1 MSKYA
6 TKVVRVA
13 GITALTTAF
22 AMFSTGALAATNGT
36 SVVNSGDRVNI
47 ESEVEKESTVIVNNN
62 NTAATTQTV
71 LSNANTGGNSA
82 NRNIGGTSVTTGNAV
97 TSSALGVEANHNTTA
112 ISMPSTGADAN
123 LTDVVNT
130 GNRADVETEVE
141 IENTVVV
148 NNTNSLY
155 SMQGA
160 TSNSNT
166 GANRASRNI
175 GPTAVTTGNAGVST
189 DMWVDGNR
197 NETAIGSMSGN
208 GGSLL
213 NSTMVTNTGNR
224 ADVESEAESET
235 TVIVNNTNMGWFSQY
250 MMGNS
255 YTGLNL
261 ASRNIGATGVATG
274 NALVSANM
282 GVEAN
287 HNTTGIGGSAL
298 APTGINLFD
307 VVNTGN
313 YFEGEAESETE
324 LVTVVNNGNL
334 LTSLQSLFLNSNTGY
349 SSARR
354 NIGSSLIS
362 TGVGATGSSVY
373 SGGNHNMTLIGSLIA
388 LAGLFEI

>member
-22 AMFSTGALAATNGT
+22 TMFSTGALAATNGT
-36 SVVNSGDRVNI
+36 SVVNSGDSVNI

-71 LSNANTGGNSA
+71 FSNANTGGNSA

-197 NETAIGSMSGN
+197 NETAIGSMAGN

-255 YTGLNL
+255 DTGLNL

-373 SGGNHNMTLIGSLIA
+373 SGGNHNMTLIGSLMA

>member
-250 MMGNS
+250 MMGKS
-255 YTGLNL
+255 DTGLNL

-388 LAGLFEI
+388 LAGLLEI

>member
-255 YTGLNL
+255 GTGLNL